1 MALETHTKHRRP
13 LSVSI
18 DSVADASLSAQQAD
32 SGSADLRCDRCDEPI
47 EGEPPGRGLYIWS
60 HRGEVRFEEPAL
72 CERCAT
78 AIGVSA
84 VAAWSVEEDEG

>member
-1 MALETHTKHRRP
+1 
-13 LSVSI
+13 
-18 DSVADASLSAQQAD
+18 
-32 SGSADLRCDRCDEPI
+32 
-47 EGEPPGRGLYIWS
+47 
-60 HRGEVRFEEPAL
+60 VRFEEPAL